1 MSKILSA
8 FFLILG
14 MAFILP
20 QASAQTASGTSSVTK
35 KKTVKKKVAKKK
47 TKKDSSKQVETDGI
61 EHDGDVPDTAGFT
74 SVSYSCELGNRLTV
88 YQKKD
93 DDKQIAVRWRDR
105 LHRLLNVNT
114 GTGADRYENTKNGL
128 TWVGIPSK
136 GILLNSKNGKQLAN
150 ECKDAAQLKRST

>member
-1 MSKILSA
+1 MSKVLSA

-20 QASAQTASGTSSVTK
+20 QASAETASATTTVTK
-35 KKTVKKKVAKKK
+35 KKTAKKKVAKKK
-47 TKKDSSKQVETDGI
+47 VKKHSAKQVENDGI
-61 EHDGDVPDTAGFT
+61 EHDGDVPDTAGFK
-74 SVSYSCELGNRLTV
+74 SVSYSCELGNQLTV
-88 YQKKD
+88 YQKPS

-105 LHRLLNVNT
+105 LYRLLHVNT
-114 GTGADRYENTKNGL
+114 STGADRYENAKSGL

-150 ECKDAAQLKRST
+150 ECKDVAPLKRST